1 MVCQSRILIVYLAYY
16 KTNMEPQL
24 TGPDQRANTA
34 ILLVDCPDRKGI
46 VAAIANFLH
55 HHGANILH
63 ADQHQ
68 DNKMGRFFMRV
79 EWDMTDFDLDRE
91 ILRKE
96 FAAIARD
103 FQMEWRA
110 EYSLDLPAI
119 VVFVSSHLHC
129 LVDLLH
135 RYKMGELKCKIPL
148 IISNHQDARALAEFY
163 GIPYHQI
170 LADPMHKAEAE
181 REQLELLDRHAI
193 ELVVLARYMQVLSLD
208 FVARYPR
215 RIINVHHSFLPA
227 FSGGRPYHAAFERG
241 VKLIGATSHYVTE
254 TLDEGPIIEQDM
266 VRISHRDQVEDLIEK
281 GRDLERVVLARAV
294 RWHLEHRILCYGN
307 KTVVFD

>member
-1 MVCQSRILIVYLAYY
+1 M
-16 KTNMEPQL
+16 
-24 TGPDQRANTA
+24 TGTDQRPNTA

-46 VAAIANFLH
+46 VAAIANFLYS
-55 HHGANILH
+55 HGANILH

-79 EWDMTDFDLDRE
+79 EWDLKDFDLDRE
-91 ILRKE
+91 CFRKHFE
-96 FAAIARD
+96 PIARD
-103 FQMEWRA
+103 FRMDWRA
-110 EYSLDLPAI
+110 EYSHDLPAMALL
-119 VVFVSSHLHC
+119 VSSHLHC

-135 RYKMGELKCKIPL
+135 RYKIGELKCTIPL
-148 IISNHQDARALAEFY
+148 IISNHHDARELAQFY

-170 LADPMHKAEAE
+170 PVDATNKAEAE
-181 REQLELLDRHAI
+181 RAQRELLDGHAI
-193 ELVVLARYMQVLSLD
+193 ELVVLARYMQVLSPD
-208 FVARYPR
+208 FVAHYPR

-227 FSGGRPYHAAFERG
+227 FSGARPYHAAFSRG
-241 VKLIGATSHYVTE
+241 VKLIGATSHYVTD
-254 TLDEGPIIEQDM
+254 TLDDGPIIEQDM
-266 VRISHRDQVEDLIEK
+266 VRISHRDQVEDLSQK